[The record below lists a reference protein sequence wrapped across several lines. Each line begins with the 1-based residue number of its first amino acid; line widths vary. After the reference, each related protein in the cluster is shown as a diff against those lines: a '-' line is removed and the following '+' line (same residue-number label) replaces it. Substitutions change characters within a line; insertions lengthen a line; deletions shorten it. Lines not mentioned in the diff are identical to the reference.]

1 MREFDPQKT
10 EMNAIDFGIVL
21 HKTVENF
28 ANEETIRESRDSAAI
43 EGFVLME
50 LDAVLSDRFGTRLSL
65 PVRVQRE
72 SLRARLRQFARI
84 QAEERRA
91 GWRIQSGEKKKKK
104 ERTLS
109 SQACPLW
116 PASIVWIF
124 TNRPRKGVSSTTR
137 PLPND
142 GQQPGLISSPLPE
155 STTFS
160 RRRTKGGSF
169 DGGTCNFRSTAR
181 WHSCNGPMNPDLP

>member
-1 MREFDPQKT
+1 MREFDPQKM

-50 LDAVLSDRFGTRLSL
+50 LDAVLSDRFGRQLSL

-91 GWRIQSGEKKKKK
+91 GWRIQGGEFRFEK

-109 SQACPLW
+109 LADLTVVASLDRVDIHQETGQRRILDYKTSAKRSA
-116 PASIVWIF
+116 PAEAHLESVTGAHDAF
-124 TNRPRKGVSSTTR
+124 ETSARREDRSMEGVATSA
-137 PLPND
+137 L
-142 GQQPGLISSPLPE
+142 
-155 STTFS
+155 S
-160 RRRTKGGSF
+160 RARTAAM
-169 DGGTCNFRSTAR
+169 AR
-181 WHSCNGPMNPDLP
+181 